1 MNCIGQIMKSINISL
16 VATEGVYSSN
26 LTINCSSG
34 SRDPLT
40 KTASS
45 HVVNLG
51 LSVVVPVRNN
61 GLNRNVLSFFK
72 EILENPTAVM
82 RPWTIRFKME

>member
-1 MNCIGQIMKSINISL
+1 
-16 VATEGVYSSN
+16 
-26 LTINCSSG
+26 
-34 SRDPLT
+34 LT